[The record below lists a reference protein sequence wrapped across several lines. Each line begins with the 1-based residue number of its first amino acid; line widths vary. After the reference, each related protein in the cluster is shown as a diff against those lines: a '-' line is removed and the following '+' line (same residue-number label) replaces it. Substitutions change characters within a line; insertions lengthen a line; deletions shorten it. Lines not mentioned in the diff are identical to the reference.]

1 MRMRRVNRWLVGTVG
16 AAAVAVGL
24 VVPADATTLVII
36 RTGDEIVIAADSLMT
51 LYGRRPQLTC
61 KIRRH
66 GDVVFATAGLVVS
79 SGGVVEFHTI
89 ITNILRRQLPWFEQA
104 AQVEEWLRQPLLRT
118 LRRMAREFPDEFE
131 NHLRRGFTFH
141 VSLAGYLDGRPAL
154 EMREYFVEQLA
165 DGTLALRVE
174 RLSCP
179 KGCPPHSEVFGVGE
193 NAEMMRQLADL
204 SDLPDDLPT
213 LARDLVTAEID
224 HHPRHVGPPVDVVRL
239 GADGIDWVN
248 LKPACQM

>member
-1 MRMRRVNRWLVGTVG
+1 MLNRRVVRALVGM
-16 AAAVAVGL
+16 ACAVATMGHL
-24 VVPADATTLVII
+24 GVPAEATTLVII
-36 RTGDEIVIAADSLMT
+36 RTGDQIVIAADSLMT

-79 SGGVVEFHTI
+79 SHGVVEFHTI
-89 ITNILRRQLPWFEQA
+89 ITNILRRQLPWLEQA

-118 LRRMAREFPDEFE
+118 LRRMAREFPKEFE
-131 NHLRRGFTFH
+131 QHVRQGFTFH
-141 VSLAGYLDGRPAL
+141 VSLAGYRQGRPAL
-154 EMREYFVEQLA
+154 EMREYFVERRS

-174 RLSCP
+174 RMSCP
-179 KGCPPHSEVFGVGE
+179 EHCPTQSEVFGVGE
-193 NAEMMRQLADL
+193 NAEMMRRLAALSQLPE
-204 SDLPDDLPT
+204 DLPA

-224 HHPRHVGPPVDVVRL
+224 EHPAYVGPPVDVVRL
-239 GADGIDWVN
+239 GADGIDWVH